1 MNRSALIALVAAVLV
16 VGGGAAYYFSQQGGD
31 ATLISDAAGRSTPA
45 PEGVPEPAPVG
56 ETVDLQELL
65 TPGAVPDNVL
75 GDPNAPVTVVEY
87 ASLTCSHCRNFH
99 DKTLPEVKSRFID
112 TGKIKLIYRDFPLDQ
127 YATAGAMLARCAGE
141 GKYFPVVDAFFSKQN
156 ELLSA
161 QDPFVWLQGFAKQ
174 VGFTQESMEA
184 CLSNQGLM
192 DNVLAE
198 RQRAS
203 EKFGVSSTPTFFF
216 NGRIKRGDLSIE
228 EFEQELASLPSN

>member
-1 MNRSALIALVAAVLV
+1 MNRSLLIALAATV
-16 VGGGAAYYFSQQGGD
+16 VIGGGAFYYFTQQGGG
-31 ATLISDAAGRSTPA
+31 APAASGTTESSTPAASTPA
-45 PEGVPEPAPVG
+45 PSAAG
-56 ETVDLQELL
+56 EAVNLDELL
-65 TPGAVPDNVL
+65 KPGAVPDNIL

-87 ASLTCSHCRNFH
+87 ASLTCSHCRTFH
-99 DKTLPEVKSRFID
+99 DETLPEVKKRLID
-112 TGKIKLIYRDFPLDQ
+112 TGKIRLIYRDFPLDQ

-156 ELLSA
+156 ELLAA
-161 QDPFVWLQGFAKQ
+161 QDPLVWLQGFAKQ
-174 VGFTQESMEA
+174 VGFTQETMEA

-216 NGRIKRGDLSIE
+216 NGRIKRGALSIE
-228 EFEQELASLPSN
+228 EFEKEVAALPAK